1 VSCTDN
7 SAGDELASRSLTHLR
22 PAGCPL
28 SKLREG
34 KEGGE
39 EKQEGGKGPGYFW
52 WVGMARWRRQL
63 ASKNSGKV
71 LVVYCSLWGIFD
83 VQELGILAGMKIS
96 IMDLRR
102 PQ

>member
-1 VSCTDN
+1 
-7 SAGDELASRSLTHLR
+7 
-22 PAGCPL
+22 
-28 SKLREG
+28 
-34 KEGGE
+34 
-39 EKQEGGKGPGYFW
+39 
-52 WVGMARWRRQL
+52 MARWRRQL